1 MTGSVGEVVNAY
13 VRAWRAGDVP
23 AIFAC
28 YHDDFTIHYA
38 GTSPLA
44 GSHRG
49 KTAAL
54 AVMAEVSRKIRR
66 QLVEIVDVMA
76 GTDRAAVLA
85 RERFSRDG
93 REALVERL
101 LVYTSKDGLLHECW
115 LYEAD
120 QALADSF
127 LG

>member
-1 MTGSVGEVVNAY
+1 MTGSVGEVVNTY
-13 VRAWRAGDVP
+13 VQAWKAGDLP

-28 YHDDFTIHYA
+28 YHDDFTIHYGGA
-38 GTSPLA
+38 SPLA
-44 GSHRG
+44 GAHRG
-49 KTAAL
+49 KAAAL
-54 AVMAEVSRKIRR
+54 AALAEVSRKTHR
-66 QLVEIVDVMA
+66 QLVEIVDVMV
-76 GTDRAAVLA
+76 GEDRAAVLA

-101 LVYTSKDGLLHECW
+101 LVYTARDGLLHECW

-120 QALADSF
+120 QGLVDSF